1 MLERNRP
8 LLQPHSL
15 FPLRLKATTTYGW
28 HLCQALW
35 LFVVVF
41 SLCINVQLP
50 YSTNCIA
57 PMNYISAHIPA
68 RVYEWIALILFF
80 FCGIFFIRNATENT
94 LNWCIEW
101 FIIGKLCSGYMY
113 YFKSPKWTKLCSIE
127 WIKNFMVISFYRSSV
142 MYLNPFRCS
151 AWKHFNAF
159 MEKTEIR

>member
-1 MLERNRP
+1 MDDICAEPFDFLS
-8 LLQPHSL
+8 LYSL
-15 FPLRLKATTTYGW
+15 FVLMSNYRTAQIVLMKRDQ
-28 HLCQALW
+28 C
-35 LFVVVF
+35 
-41 SLCINVQLP
+41 VQ
-50 YSTNCIA
+50 STNELYFSTHTSYGIWV
-57 PMNYISAHIPA
+57 NSLNII
-68 RVYEWIALILFF
+68 F

-94 LNWCIEW
+94 HNWCIEW

-159 MEKTEIR
+159 MEKTEIRQLRL